1 MTTYNVSTTAEL
13 KTALAKAGDG
23 DVIKLASGDYDN
35 LSLRNIN
42 IAGNVTITSANPS
55 DPAVL
60 TSLAMANCSGI
71 TLSNLELFE
80 EDAGTSWNFRITNSS
95 NITLSGLDVHGP
107 DNIGSGKES
116 NVLLIRGSNGITI
129 DDCDFYNSKS
139 GIDMLDNTGVS
150 ITDSSFHDIRMDGI
164 RGGGNSNVLISGNT
178 FTDFYPAAGDHPDAI
193 QFWTTNTSTA
203 AGNITITDNLIT
215 RGDGEPTQGIF
226 FRDQVGGLSFYNVT
240 VANNT
245 VVGESYNGI
254 CLSGVISG
262 SVTGNTVIAFDD
274 RTSWLTVVNS
284 SKLVYT
290 DNTASRYLLMDGA
303 STVIGSNGN
312 VLASG
317 MTSDDATNFAKWL
330 SQNADAF
337 AELSDD
343 PLSGYLSS
351 TGSAAFGNQ
360 VVIGNDKFTYVYGT
374 DGNDKLNASA
384 TNNSFVTSGAGDDTL
399 TGSLSGKSYLQGG
412 SGNDTYIVRN
422 ADTHVVE
429 LDDGGTDTV
438 NAYVNYTLGA
448 NVENLRLFSS
458 DGLTGTGNA
467 LDNRIIGS
475 DGHDKI
481 YGMDGNDTIQGGAGN
496 DTIDGGNGN
505 DTLRGDDGN
514 DTLLGGAGDDILYG
528 GAGNDILNGGDGN
541 DTLDGG
547 AGADTMTGG
556 AGKDIFVLRQDSIS
570 SGYALD
576 TITDFT
582 RGTDKISL
590 SNIDAKA
597 ATAVDDAFSFIGTQS
612 FHKVAGELRYQ
623 VTGGNTYVYGDVNGD
638 GVADFGILLKGIT
651 AVTASDFIL

>member
-1 MTTYNVSTTAEL
+1 MTTFSVTSTAEL
-13 KTALAKAGDG
+13 TAALAKAGNG

-60 TSLAMANCSGI
+60 TSLAMTNCSGI
-71 TLSNLELFE
+71 TLSNLELSE
-80 EDAGTSWNFRITNSS
+80 EKAGASWNFRITNSS

-107 DNIGSGKES
+107 DNIGSGQES
-116 NVLLIRGSNGITI
+116 NVLMIRGSSGVSVN
-129 DDCDFYNSKS
+129 DCNFYNSMS
-139 GIDMLDNTGVS
+139 GIDLLNNTGVS

-164 RGGGNSNVLISGNT
+164 RGGGNSNVLISSNT

-193 QFWTTNTSTA
+193 QFWTSNTTTA

-215 RGDGEPTQGIF
+215 RGDGDPIQGIF
-226 FRDQVGGLSFYNVT
+226 FRDQVGGLSYYNVT

-254 CLSGVISG
+254 CLTGVISG
-262 SVTGNTVIAFDD
+262 SVSGNTVIAYDD
-274 RTSWLTVVNS
+274 RQSWLTVINS
-284 SKLVYT
+284 SKLVYSN
-290 DNTASRYLLMDGA
+290 NTASTYSLVDGA
-303 STVIGSNGN
+303 SAIIGSDGN
-312 VLASG
+312 LAAYGLTTSEAKDFATWLAQNHTTLAS
-317 MTSDDATNFAKWL
+317 MSDTFD
-330 SQNADAF
+330 S
-337 AELSDD
+337 
-343 PLSGYLSS
+343 YLSTDAALTS
-351 TGSAAFGNQ
+351 KYAVFIGGDSYARVLGTSAA
-360 VVIGNDKFTYVYGT
+360 
-374 DGNDKLNASA
+374 DKLSA
-384 TNNSFVTSGAGDDTL
+384 GANTNSYVEGGLGDD
-399 TGSLSGKSYLQGG
+399 SLIGAVTGKSYLVGG
-412 SGNDTYIVRN
+412 DGNDSYTVRN
-422 ADTHVVE
+422 ANTHVVE
-429 LDDGGTDTV
+429 LANGGTDTV
-438 NAYVNYTLGA
+438 YAYVDYTLGA
-448 NVENLRLFSS
+448 NVENLILKGSG
-458 DGLTGTGNA
+458 DMTGTGND
-467 LDNRIIGS
+467 LDNRIVGT
-475 DGHDKI
+475 
-481 YGMDGNDTIQGGAGN
+481 DGNDKLYGLNGDDSLQGGAGN
-496 DTIDGGNGN
+496 DLLDGGNGN

-514 DTLLGGAGDDILYG
+514 DTLLGGAGDDVLFG

-556 AGKDIFVLRQDSIS
+556 AGKDTFVFRQDSIS

-590 SNIDAKA
+590 SMIDAKA

-651 AVTASDFIL
+651 AVSASDFIL